1 MGNFIDKG
9 NDGFASVRNTNFVD
23 KSMLIEE
30 VNSVML
36 TENRY
41 MCVTRARRFG
51 KSVAVK
57 MLNAYYDRSCS
68 SESLF
73 EGLEISRQPDFKK
86 HLNHF
91 PVLYLD
97 MTDFVTKYG
106 DDNHLIDKM
115 KQDICNELL
124 NVYEGVAMNPNDD
137 LMDLLVSIVDYTGE

>member
-57 MLNAYYDRSCS
+57 CSMLIMT
-68 SESLF
+68 
-73 EGLEISRQPDFKK
+73 G
-86 HLNHF
+86 
-91 PVLYLD
+91 PVSQGHYL
-97 MTDFVTKYG
+97 KG
-106 DDNHLIDKM
+106 WR
-115 KQDICNELL
+115 
-124 NVYEGVAMNPNDD
+124 
-137 LMDLLVSIVDYTGE
+137 